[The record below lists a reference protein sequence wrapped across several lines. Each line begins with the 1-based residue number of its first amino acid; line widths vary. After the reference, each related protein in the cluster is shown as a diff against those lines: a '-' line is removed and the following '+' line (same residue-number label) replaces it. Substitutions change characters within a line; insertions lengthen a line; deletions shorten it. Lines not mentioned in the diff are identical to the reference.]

1 MLQVSFLLFWQF
13 LFFIRRN
20 RIDKIIFMLM
30 MKFLFK
36 KINRNVGSFIT
47 GAQKVEKQVKNDNI
61 IKL

>member
-1 MLQVSFLLFWQF
+1 
-13 LFFIRRN
+13 
-20 RIDKIIFMLM
+20 MLM